1 MKILIRFNKSVPIT
15 NIACSQYNPREI
27 TDESFA
33 LLQES
38 LRLFGIVKPLIVN
51 SENNVIIAGHQRKK
65 AAEAIGYESVP
76 CVYVKSPSLE
86 DELIFNLVH
95 NSIETSDCVITVSGF
110 KVGDYQYIERENIHL
125 EERAEKVQ
133 KLVGISKLLSQY
145 GEWGSVVCDEDGKLL
160 LNSEYAMAAYSMG
173 YGVLAYCIPND
184 KRELFLK
191 YISNEYGRYCFD
203 KLPIKTYH
211 QFQAQPK
218 RNSVSGRKKN
228 TSILYTEYII
238 PSITKNTRVVD
249 VGAGRFAYVNE
260 LKSKGY
266 KICGYEPAF
275 VSGHS
280 INVRAIISHILT
292 LEKDIKSNGLFDVC
306 VLEAVINSVESD
318 TFEDIVL
325 TTCNSLLKQN
335 GVLVTCTRNIRAVE
349 VGEDLKKC
357 HGRKSSGIYYLDYE
371 GYSVSVKEGLVYKQ
385 KFHSTDS
392 YKSLLE
398 RYFEQVDVVDVTAG
412 YIYCIAKRPKRL
424 AYDKVESSI
433 SEEFNI
439 EYPGGFKHNKH
450 EGLVSAIM
458 QEVKKRN
465 GENG

>member
-1 MKILIRFNKSVPIT
+1 M
-15 NIACSQYNPREI
+15 
-27 TDESFA
+27 
-33 LLQES
+33 
-38 LRLFGIVKPLIVN
+38 
-51 SENNVIIAGHQRKK
+51 
-65 AAEAIGYESVP
+65 
-76 CVYVKSPSLE
+76 
-86 DELIFNLVH
+86 
-95 NSIETSDCVITVSGF
+95 
-110 KVGDYQYIERENIHL
+110 
-125 EERAEKVQ
+125 
-133 KLVGISKLLSQY
+133 
-145 GEWGSVVCDEDGKLL
+145 
-160 LNSEYAMAAYSMG
+160 
-173 YGVLAYCIPND
+173 
-184 KRELFLK
+184 
-191 YISNEYGRYCFD
+191 
-203 KLPIKTYH
+203 
-211 QFQAQPK
+211 
-218 RNSVSGRKKN
+218 
-228 TSILYTEYII
+228 
-238 PSITKNTRVVD
+238 
-249 VGAGRFAYVNE
+249 GAGRFAYVNE

-280 INVRAIISHILT
+280 INIRAIISHILT
-292 LEKDIKSNGLFDVC
+292 LEKDIKSNGLFDVAFWKR
-306 VLEAVINSVESD
+306 LLISVESD

-357 HGRKSSGIYYLDYE
+357 HGRKSSGIYYLDDE

-458 QEVKKRN
+458 QEVKKRD